1 MQELYFIRDI
11 INGVWSLFDIELHCF
26 GVDFT
31 MKDIFLWV
39 MVGCFVIWAIGLIFG
54 DK

>member
-1 MQELYFIRDI
+1 MQELTVIRDI
-11 INGVWSLFDIELHCF
+11 INGVWSLFDIELQCF
-26 GVDFT
+26 GVEFT

-39 MVGCFVIWAIGLIFG
+39 LVGCFLIWVIGRFFS

>member
-1 MQELYFIRDI
+1 MQELMVLRDI

-26 GVDFT
+26 GVYFT
-31 MKDIFLWV
+31 LKDIFLWV
-39 MVGCFVIWAIGLIFG
+39 MVGCFLIWLIGRFFS

>member
-1 MQELYFIRDI
+1 MQELVVLKDI
-11 INGVWSLFDIELHCF
+11 INGVWSLFDIELHCL

-31 MKDIFLWV
+31 IKDIFLWV
-39 MVGCFVIWAIGLIFG
+39 MVGGFLIWVIGRFFS